1 MIVVGRHDRNA
12 PKTAHRARQG
22 FNAGGAVAVVVRD
35 ENVHAGQKAAGARL
49 SDGFIAQRTG
59 ATADTADFG
68 ILDCSPLPQSI
79 LV

>member
-12 PKTAHRARQG
+12 PETAHRARQG
-22 FNAGGAVAVVVRD
+22 FNAGGAVAMRMFMQVK
-35 ENVHAGQKAAGARL
+35 KAAGARL

-68 ILDCSPLPQSI
+68 IFGL
-79 LV
+79 